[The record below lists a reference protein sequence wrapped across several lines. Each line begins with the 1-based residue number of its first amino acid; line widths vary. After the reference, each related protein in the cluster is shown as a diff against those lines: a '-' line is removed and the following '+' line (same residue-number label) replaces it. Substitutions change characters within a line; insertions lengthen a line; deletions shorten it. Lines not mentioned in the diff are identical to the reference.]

1 MTAESVALVA
11 GACDACP
18 DVIEPGETVLF
29 FGGNDVRHSVCP
41 SDTRPIPPAEKDDC
55 VSVGFSGEGR
65 CIEVATTDG
74 LCDQHAEQPS
84 ARRFD
89 EHG

>member
-1 MTAESVALVA
+1 MAYVRAKTAAAAVERAL
-11 GACDACP
+11 
-18 DVIEPGETVLF
+18 DVTADDPAQFVFGEPWGETKMRARRV
-29 FGGNDVRHSVCP
+29 
-41 SDTRPIPPAEKDDC
+41 IPPAEKGDC